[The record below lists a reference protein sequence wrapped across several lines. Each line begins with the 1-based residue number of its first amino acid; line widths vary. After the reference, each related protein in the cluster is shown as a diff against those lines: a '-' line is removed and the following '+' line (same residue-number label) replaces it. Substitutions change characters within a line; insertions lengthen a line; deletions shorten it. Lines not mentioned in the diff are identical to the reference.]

1 MAETVT
7 DGVTDG
13 GRDEGTEVRMEGQT
27 EVWMEG
33 WEGEWRQEQTREWTE
48 VRMGGRTEAH
58 LEEQTKVQ
66 TTYFQRGWLM
76 KSLSHLAAF
85 SHSAVGP
92 QDCGF
97 EGVGP
102 VLASHLKLKVAVAT

>member
-1 MAETVT
+1 M
-7 DGVTDG
+7 
-13 GRDEGTEVRMEGQT
+13 EGWVGEWREEQTEEWMEEWTEIRMGGQT
-27 EVWMEG
+27 EE
-33 WEGEWRQEQTREWTE
+33 R
-48 VRMGGRTEAH
+48 

-76 KSLSHLAAF
+76 KSLSRPAAF

-97 EGVGP
+97 EGGGL
-102 VLASHLKLKVAVAT
+102 VLASHLKLKVAIAT